1 MLKWETNI
9 TPDDEGLGDD
19 YSSYSYHGTLVDV
32 ISVAYQIVYASYIF
46 IYCTYNM
53 YHVHVYDSYY
63 YSVKV

>member
-32 ISVAYQIVYASYIF
+32 ISVAYQIVNASYIF
-46 IYCTYNM
+46 IYLLYIQHVPCTC
-53 YHVHVYDSYY
+53 VRFVLL
-63 YSVKV
+63 

>member
-32 ISVAYQIVYASYIF
+32 ISVAYQIVYVHIYASYICGEGQCRMTLKKNCIS
-46 IYCTYNM
+46 IY
-53 YHVHVYDSYY
+53 
-63 YSVKV
+63 

>member
-32 ISVAYQIVYASYIF
+32 ISVAYQIVYASYILY
-46 IYCTYNM
+46 IYLLYIQHVPCTC
-53 YHVHVYDSYY
+53 VRFVLL
-63 YSVKV
+63 

>member
-32 ISVAYQIVYASYIF
+32 ISVAYQIVYASYIYLF
-46 IYCTYNM
+46 TVHTTCTM
-53 YHVHVYDSYY
+53 YMCTIRITIV
-63 YSVKV
+63 